1 MASVA
6 EQAAAHYRKRK
17 ALVLAADRA
26 ALRLWEGLDP
36 HSLRSTWAVASRA
49 LLAVIT
55 QAQQLA
61 AAAASPYVTGVL
73 TEQGAGPAPAIN
85 AAALA
90 GVASD
95 GRELATLLEQPLITT
110 LTAIGRGVSLS
121 TALMAGQTSVRMI
134 AGTQVADAGRVADGV
149 AITGS
154 RHGGYVR
161 MLSPPSCSRCAVLA
175 GRWYAWNAGFDRHPR
190 CFPAGVVVSGPESLA
205 ASRRP
210 YEGELTVIRT
220 ASGQEL
226 PATGNHP
233 VLTDRGWIPANL
245 IQEGDYVVR
254 SLGGQRATALVV
266 PHEDQMPTRIED
278 CWRPDGVMPL
288 LHMPTTAEDFHGDGG
303 HGDVDVVFADRLLR
317 HGLNA
322 SIGELAEQI
331 QLAGGIAESFDLA
344 GLRSADELFEGL
356 LSSAY
361 GGVGAFSLLPALVGS
376 HPAGSDLTG
385 CGHVSDLY
393 PGANQAS
400 AYDVPRNA
408 VSKAQAVLAL
418 PGSVRGSDF
427 VVGQHQDGARW
438 DAPSGPFSVDNRVAY
453 AAQGADLLRRLAGQ
467 VELDRVIEVRS
478 NSWSGH
484 VYNLTSVEGWY
495 SANSLIVS
503 NCDCISIPAAENIAG
518 DLVTSPKAYFASLS
532 PADQNRIF
540 TNAGA
545 EAIRDGAD
553 IGQVVNARRKGA
565 MYTAGGRNF
574 TTESTSRRGT
584 SPGVRPMPE
593 QLYADAKGDRDQAI
607 ELLKKF
613 GYLL

>member
-1 MASVA
+1 MASVV
-6 EQAAAHYRKRK
+6 EQAAAHYRRRK

-61 AAAASPYVTGVL
+61 ASAASPYVSGVL
-73 TEQGAGPAPAIN
+73 TEQGADPAPAVN

-95 GRELATLLEQPLITT
+95 GRDLATLLDQPLITT

-190 CFPAGVVVSGPESLA
+190 C
-205 ASRRP
+205 
-210 YEGELTVIRT
+210 
-220 ASGQEL
+220 
-226 PATGNHP
+226 
-233 VLTDRGWIPANL
+233 
-245 IQEGDYVVR
+245 
-254 SLGGQRATALVV
+254 
-266 PHEDQMPTRIED
+266 D
-278 CWRPDGVMPL
+278 CV
-288 LHMPTTAEDFHGDGG
+288 
-303 HGDVDVVFADRLLR
+303 
-317 HGLNA
+317 
-322 SIGELAEQI
+322 
-331 QLAGGIAESFDLA
+331 
-344 GLRSADELFEGL
+344 
-356 LSSAY
+356 
-361 GGVGAFSLLPALVGS
+361 
-376 HPAGSDLTG
+376 
-385 CGHVSDLY
+385 
-393 PGANQAS
+393 
-400 AYDVPRNA
+400 
-408 VSKAQAVLAL
+408 
-418 PGSVRGSDF
+418 
-427 VVGQHQDGARW
+427 
-438 DAPSGPFSVDNRVAY
+438 
-453 AAQGADLLRRLAGQ
+453 
-467 VELDRVIEVRS
+467 
-478 NSWSGH
+478 
-484 VYNLTSVEGWY
+484 
-495 SANSLIVS
+495 
-503 NCDCISIPAAENIAG
+503 SIPAAENIAG

-545 EAIRDGAD
+545 QAIRDGAD
-553 IGQVVNARRKGA
+553 IGSVVNARRGMTTAAFGDRQGA
-565 MYTAGGRNF
+565 ITTEGTTARGVFGGYVRQPDGTLRRRSDDELEKRGGRY
-574 TTESTSRRGT
+574 RVAKDIRL
-584 SPGVRPMPE
+584 MPE
-593 QLYADAKGDRDQAI
+593 QIYRDAAGDRDKAI